1 MDDNVWRPAHLTLEQ
16 MEKRR
21 LAPAALLRQRRLS
34 QAEIARQL
42 GVSRASVSR
51 WATRG
56 SAWTEGPTHS
66 GAVSPP

>member
-16 MEKRR
+16 REERR

-51 WATRG
+51 WAT
-56 SAWTEGPTHS
+56 SLA
-66 GAVSPP
+66 